1 MCGVATTE
9 KDLLSLNGG
18 RWVVSVPPPP
28 HGLSMTQ
35 QIEQGLSLARA
46 FRDQDSADTQT
57 IQRLFRSML
66 QMIPILYALN
76 VKINMLTS

>member
-1 MCGVATTE
+1 MWGCNDRKGPAVFE
-9 KDLLSLNGG
+9 WGKMG
-18 RWVVSVPPPP
+18 RLRPPPP

-46 FRDQDSADTQT
+46 LRDQDSADTQT

-76 VKINMLTS
+76 VKINLLTS

>member
-18 RWVVSVPPPP
+18 RWVVSVPP

-46 FRDQDSADTQT
+46 LRDQDSADTQT

-76 VKINMLTS
+76 VKINLLTS